1 MHSALRP
8 QASIIIPTCNHPDTL
23 ALAITSVRAKENNY
37 EIIVVSH
44 GEDEAARMQSR
55 QIARDNGCSHLAL
68 LERDAAEARFA
79 GFEIARGE
87 RIAFL
92 DDDKIWKQRR
102 FRKHWRLR
110 FRAWTTRR
118 KQIREEAH
126 TNCIE

>member
-1 MHSALRP
+1 MHDTLRP

-44 GEDEAARMQSR
+44 GEEEAERMQSR

-68 LERDAAEARFA
+68 LECDAAEARFA
-79 GFEIARGE
+79 GFEIARDE

-92 DDDKIWKQRR
+92 DDDKIWKAQRL
-102 FRKHWRLR
+102 FRRYWRLR
-110 FRAWTTRR
+110 FRALVGRR
-118 KQIREEAH
+118 KRASEARASY
-126 TNCIE
+126 IE